1 MFSAETNF
9 LLNAS
14 GFTVFQ
20 QNWQSSTFSKLFR
33 FRFGFRSSTIFTTGF
48 SGRRGGLDVVV
59 VVGLVGLDVVVVV
72 GLVGLDVVVVV
83 GLVGCQTYTERISH
97 CLDLQFQ

>member
-1 MFSAETNF
+1 MLSAETNF

-14 GFTVFQ
+14 GLTIFP
-20 QNWQSSTFSKLFR
+20 QNLQSSIFPKLFR

-48 SGRRGGLDVVV
+48 SGRRGD
-59 VVGLVGLDVVVVV
+59 LDVVVVV

-83 GLVGCQTYTERISH
+83 GLVGCQTCTERISH